1 MVLQTA
7 ESYKCFML
15 LSKNQTILMI
25 GDSVT
30 DCNRRDENT
39 AFLGNSYPHLVAS
52 ELYLAYPDMNIKVLN
67 KGISGDTSKMLID
80 RWQED
85 VLDNKPDILTILIG
99 INDVWRHYDCPDPSK
114 RVSKA
119 DYIKNMRYMIESL
132 IHTAKKIIV
141 LSPFYLENDMS
152 KPMKAQATEY
162 IDALRVLA
170 KEYDVVFVDLQKEF
184 EKLMKKYSAEQ
195 LSFKSDKIHPTMFGQ
210 YVIAKSILNVLL
222 K

>member
-1 MVLQTA
+1 MVYAADIPYIL
-7 ESYKCFML
+7 FML
-15 LSKNQTILMI
+15 LEKNQKILMI

-30 DCNRRDENT
+30 DCNRREENT
-39 AFLGNSYPHLVAS
+39 AFLGDSYPHLVAS
-52 ELYLAYPDMNIKVLN
+52 ELYLKYPELNIKVIN

-85 VLDNKPDILTILIG
+85 VLDNNPDILTILIG

-141 LSPFYLENDMS
+141 LSPFYLEEDMT
-152 KPMKAQATEY
+152 KPMKAQASEY
-162 IDALRVLA
+162 INALRKLVT
-170 KEYDVVFVDLQKEF
+170 EYDVVFIDLQAEF

-210 YVIAKSILNVLL
+210 YIISKLILEELI

>member
-1 MVLQTA
+1 MVYAADIPYIL
-7 ESYKCFML
+7 FML
-15 LSKNQTILMI
+15 LEKNQKILMI

-30 DCNRRDENT
+30 DCNRREENT
-39 AFLGNSYPHLVAS
+39 AFLGDSYPHLVAS
-52 ELYLAYPDMNIKVLN
+52 ELYLKYPELNIKVIN

-85 VLDNKPDILTILIG
+85 VLDNNPDILTILIG

-141 LSPFYLENDMS
+141 LSPFYLEEDMT
-152 KPMKAQATEY
+152 KPMKAQASEY
-162 IDALRVLA
+162 INALRKLVT
-170 KEYDVVFVDLQKEF
+170 EYDVVFIDLQAEF

-210 YVIAKSILNVLL
+210 YIISKLIIEELI